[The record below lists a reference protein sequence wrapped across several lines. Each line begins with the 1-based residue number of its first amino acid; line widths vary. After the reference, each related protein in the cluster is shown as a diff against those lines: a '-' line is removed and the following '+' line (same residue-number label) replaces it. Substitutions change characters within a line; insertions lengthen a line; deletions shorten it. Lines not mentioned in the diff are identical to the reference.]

1 MSWFPQNEYISK
13 PDKGIIATL
22 SKEVG
27 ATSCRYSVELTRE
40 TIGYQRMMAF
50 QKEILIG
57 LGVSKQN
64 LEWKE
69 VTTLDSLDI
78 GLEYIKIQTQLTSR
92 SGDEKFIYFV

>member
-40 TIGYQRMMAF
+40 TIGYQIIMAF
-50 QKEILIG
+50 
-57 LGVSKQN
+57 
-64 LEWKE
+64 
-69 VTTLDSLDI
+69 
-78 GLEYIKIQTQLTSR
+78 
-92 SGDEKFIYFV
+92 